1 MAVSYEINYKD
12 ILRDVY
18 DSEELKIDSQRS
30 KSIAKVIDQLCVSE
44 NTAFSDLFSLVSKEV
59 EQKRKEPA
67 AIRNSFQACY
77 MYQAERLPVV
87 LQQLGKE
94 QQGSMNDSLLW
105 QMIIERLFM
114 GGNVEQSVEELSG
127 DQREF
132 SVIEENAIYHAA
144 GYVIRKLI
152 KKFRRNGGEN
162 AYMDTA
168 ILLHMIDEGTVGD
181 VPDSTDSFLDYV
193 KVWTNNIDRGG
204 LSHASNDAYRFF
216 VALETAFTTF

>member
-105 QMIIERLFM
+105 QVNALSIACSII
-114 GGNVEQSVEELSG
+114 
-127 DQREF
+127 
-132 SVIEENAIYHAA
+132 
-144 GYVIRKLI
+144 
-152 KKFRRNGGEN
+152 
-162 AYMDTA
+162 
-168 ILLHMIDEGTVGD
+168 
-181 VPDSTDSFLDYV
+181 
-193 KVWTNNIDRGG
+193 
-204 LSHASNDAYRFF
+204 
-216 VALETAFTTF
+216 AFTASFYSHVIYNLLVESISLTQLDNKWQSDCLLSLL